1 MIGKTFSHYRVV
13 EKLGGG
19 GMGVVYK
26 AEDTRLGRA
35 VALKFLPEGLAGE
48 AQALERFQREA
59 RAASALNHPGICTVH
74 DIDAHEGQWFIAMEL
89 LEGQTLRERIGGRPI
104 ELSALLDLG
113 IQMADALDAAHGKG
127 VVHRDLK
134 PANVWVTPRGQAK
147 LLDFGLA
154 KLSHQGRVSDSSE
167 KPTEAPLELTSAGS
181 VMGTVAYMSPEQVR
195 GEALDARTDLFSL
208 GIVLYE
214 MATGRQAFS
223 GTTTGVVFDGILNR
237 DPPPASE
244 ANPGVPHE
252 LDRIV
257 GKALEK
263 DKDIRYQT
271 ARDLEADLKRLRRD
285 TTSGRKAVTT
295 SSVAV
300 SSSSGGTAT
309 AVHVSTARA
318 GGRHR
323 LLLAGVALAAVVGLG
338 ALALGLASAP
348 PPLKVKQVVQVT
360 SDQAPKGRPFT
371 DGTRLYF
378 GEGLGATLRSVITQ
392 VAVTGGATG
401 TIPVPFPASFL
412 VDISPDGTQLLV
424 LADRQIVG
432 LSSAPSPLWIVPF
445 LGGTPRPVGDVVA
458 DDAAWSPDGR
468 TIAYTVGAD
477 LFLAG
482 TDGSNP
488 RKIWTAGGVAY
499 YPAWAPDGRRLRLS
513 VVDPKDAR
521 RSLWEVESS
530 GGNPHPVLPGFDG
543 WACCGRWSP
552 DGRHYVYSAAPPAP
566 SGVASLA
573 PSGRD
578 LWVLTERRGWLS
590 AGSTEPVRLTQGPLS
605 FGVPAWSR
613 DGRRIFADGS
623 RRSGELVRCK
633 LGSGE
638 CATYFGGIDAEGASF
653 TPDGQWAAW
662 VTPDGGLW
670 RSRADGTEKLQL
682 TFPPLWAAL
691 PQWSPNGKRICF
703 ARLEAGGFSRLMLVS
718 AEGGPAQEALPTD
731 KGSQVDGEWSPDG
744 RRLAF
749 GRLTSGGPQDN
760 DITIQIA
767 DLETGQITPVPG
779 SKGLYSPRWSPDGRH
794 LAALWHDALRLLL
807 YDFASQRWRPLVE
820 RTFVSYPAWA
830 RDSASLFVTED
841 GRRVRYRVAYGR
853 REVVHSFEGLRQI
866 NRLLGPWVGRAPD
879 DSILAL
885 RDTSLDEIFALELE

>member
-1 MIGKTFSHYRVV
+1 MIGRTFSHYRVV
-13 EKLGGG
+13 EQLGGG
-19 GMGVVYK
+19 GMGVVYR

-35 VALKFLPEGLAGE
+35 VALKFLPERLAGE
-48 AQALERFQREA
+48 AQTLERFQREA

-89 LEGQTLRERIGGRPI
+89 LEGQTLRDRIGGRPI

-127 VVHRDLK
+127 VIHRDLK
-134 PANVWVTPRGQAK
+134 PANVWVTPRSQAK

-154 KLSHQGRVSDSSE
+154 KLSHQGAVSESSE
-167 KPTEAPLELTSAGS
+167 KPTEAPPELTSAGS

-195 GEALDARTDLFSL
+195 GEPLDARTDLFSL

-237 DPPPASE
+237 DPPPVSE
-244 ANPGVPHE
+244 SNPAMPQE
-252 LDRIV
+252 LGRIV

-263 DKDIRYQT
+263 DKDVRYQT

-295 SSVAV
+295 SSAAV
-300 SSSSGGTAT
+300 SPSSGASAPSVPVTT
-309 AVHVSTARA
+309 A
-318 GGRHR
+318 GGRRR
-323 LLLAGVALAAVVGLG
+323 LVLAGAALAAVVGFG
-338 ALALGLASAP
+338 ALAFRLASAP
-348 PPLKVKQVVQVT
+348 LPLKVKQVVQVT
-360 SDQAPKGRPFT
+360 SDQATKGRLFT

-378 GEGLGATLRSVITQ
+378 AEGVGTTLRSVLTQ

-401 TIPVPFPASFL
+401 TIPVPFPAPFL
-412 VDISPDGTQLLV
+412 VDISPDGTELLM

-432 LSSAPSPLWIVPF
+432 LTSAPSPLWIVPF
-445 LGGTPRPVGDVVA
+445 LGGTPRPVGDLRA

-468 TIAYTVGAD
+468 MIAYTVGAE
-477 LFLAG
+477 LFLTG

-488 RKIWTAGGVAY
+488 RKIWTAAGDVS
-499 YPAWAPDGRRLRLS
+499 YPAWAPDGGSLRLS
-513 VVDPKDAR
+513 VVDPQNR
-521 RSLWEVESS
+521 RPSLWEVAAT

-552 DGRHYVYSAAPPAP
+552 DGRRYVFSAGPPAQ

-573 PSGRD
+573 PAGRD

-590 AGSTEPVRLTQGPLS
+590 SGSTQPTRLTQGPLS
-605 FGVPAWSR
+605 YEVPVWSR
-613 DGRRIFADGS
+613 DGRKIFAEGS
-623 RRSGELVRCK
+623 RQSGELVRCK
-633 LGSGE
+633 LGSDE
-638 CATYFGGIDAEGASF
+638 CVTYLGGIDAEGVSF
-653 TPDGQWAAW
+653 SRDGQWVAW
-662 VTPDGGLW
+662 VAPDGGLW
-670 RSRADGTEKLQL
+670 RSHADGSEKLQL
-682 TFPPLWAAL
+682 SFPPLFAAL
-691 PQWSPNGKRICF
+691 PQWSPDGKRICF
-703 ARLEAGGFSRLMLVS
+703 ARLERGAPTRLLVVS
-718 AEGGPAQEALPTD
+718 ADGGPTQEALPGD

-767 DLETGQITPVPG
+767 DLETGQITAVPG
-779 SKGLYSPRWSPDGRH
+779 SKGLFSPRWSPDGRH
-794 LAALWHDALRLLL
+794 LAALWHDSLRLLL
-807 YDFASQRWRPLVE
+807 YDFASQQWRPLVE
-820 RTFVSYPAWA
+820 RTYVGYPGWA
-830 RDSASLFVTED
+830 RDSTSVFVTED
-841 GRRVRYRVAYGR
+841 GRRVRYWIADGH

-866 NRLLGPWVGRAPD
+866 NRLLGPWVGRASD

-885 RDTSLDEIFALELE
+885 RDTSLDEVFALELE

>member
-26 AEDTRLGRA
+26 AEDTRLGRP

-89 LEGQTLRERIGGRPI
+89 LEGQTLRERIGGRPV

-154 KLSHQGRVSDSSE
+154 KLSHQGAVSDSSE
-167 KPTEAPLELTSAGS
+167 KPTEAPPELTTAGLGDGDGRLHVPRAGAGRGPRRADGPLQPGDRALRDGDGAPGLLRDDDRRRVRRDPEPRSAS
-181 VMGTVAYMSPEQVR
+181 RLR
-195 GEALDARTDLFSL
+195 GESRGAPGAGPDRRQGAREGQGCPLPD
-208 GIVLYE
+208 G
-214 MATGRQAFS
+214 AGPRGRPQAA
-223 GTTTGVVFDGILNR
+223 
-237 DPPPASE
+237 PPR
-244 ANPGVPHE
+244 HH
-252 LDRIV
+252 V
-257 GKALEK
+257 GPQGGDDE
-263 DKDIRYQT
+263 
-271 ARDLEADLKRLRRD
+271 LRRRL
-285 TTSGRKAVTT
+285 GV
-295 SSVAV
+295 
-300 SSSSGGTAT
+300 
-309 AVHVSTARA
+309 
-318 GGRHR
+318 GRHR
-323 LLLAGVALAAVVGLG
+323 RAGRTRDLGPGVVAGCSWRGWRFVAVVGLG
-338 ALALGLASAP
+338 ALALRLASTP
-348 PPLKVKQVVQVT
+348 RPLKVKQVVQVT
-360 SDQAPKGRPFT
+360 SDQATKGRPFT

-378 GEGLGATLRSVITQ
+378 SEGSTTLRSVLTQ

-401 TIPVPFPASFL
+401 TIPVPFPSPFL
-412 VDISPDGTQLLV
+412 VDISPDGTELLV

-432 LSSAPSPLWIVPF
+432 PTSAPSPLWIVPF
-445 LGGTPRPVGDVVA
+445 LGGTPRPVGDLRA
-458 DDAAWSPDGR
+458 GDAAWSPDGR
-468 TIAYTVGAD
+468 TIAYTVGAE

-488 RKIWTAGGVAY
+488 RKIWTATGEVY

-513 VVDPKDAR
+513 VVDPKDGR
-521 RSLWEVESS
+521 RSLWEVDAT
-530 GGNPHPVLPGFDG
+530 GGDPHPVLPGFDA

-552 DGRHYVYSAAPPAP
+552 DGRHYVYSAGAPAQ

-590 AGSTEPVRLTQGPLS
+590 SGSAEPVRLTQGPLS
-605 FGVPAWSR
+605 YEVPVWSR
-613 DGRRIFADGS
+613 DGRKIFAKGS
-623 RRSGELVRCK
+623 RQSGELVRCP
-633 LGSGE
+633 LGSGD
-638 CATYFGGIDAEGASF
+638 CATHLAGIDAEGVSF
-653 TPDGQWAAW
+653 TRDGQWVAW

-691 PQWSPNGKRICF
+691 PQWSPDGKRICF
-703 ARLEAGGFSRLMLVS
+703 ARLEAGAPTRLMLVS
-718 AEGGPAQEALPTD
+718 ADGGPPQEALPGD
-731 KGSQVDGEWSPDG
+731 EGSQVDGEWSPDG

-749 GRLTSGGPQDN
+749 GRLVTFGPQDREN
-760 DITIQIA
+760 TIQIA
-767 DLETGQITPVPG
+767 ELETGQLTPVPG
-779 SKGLYSPRWSPDGRH
+779 SKGLFSPRWSPDGRH
-794 LAALWHDALRLLL
+794 LAALSHDGLRLLL

-820 RTFVSYPAWA
+820 RTYVGYPAWA

-841 GRRVRYRVAYGR
+841 GRRVRYRLADGR

-866 NRLLGPWVGRAPD
+866 NRLLGPWVGHAPD

-885 RDTSLDEIFALELE
+885 RDTSIDEIFALELETP

>member
-1 MIGKTFSHYRVV
+1 M
-13 EKLGGG
+13 
-19 GMGVVYK
+19 
-26 AEDTRLGRA
+26 
-35 VALKFLPEGLAGE
+35 
-48 AQALERFQREA
+48 
-59 RAASALNHPGICTVH
+59 
-74 DIDAHEGQWFIAMEL
+74 
-89 LEGQTLRERIGGRPI
+89 
-104 ELSALLDLG
+104 
-113 IQMADALDAAHGKG
+113 
-127 VVHRDLK
+127 
-134 PANVWVTPRGQAK
+134 
-147 LLDFGLA
+147 
-154 KLSHQGRVSDSSE
+154 
-167 KPTEAPLELTSAGS
+167 
-181 VMGTVAYMSPEQVR
+181 
-195 GEALDARTDLFSL
+195 
-208 GIVLYE
+208 
-214 MATGRQAFS
+214 
-223 GTTTGVVFDGILNR
+223 
-237 DPPPASE
+237 
-244 ANPGVPHE
+244 
-252 LDRIV
+252 
-257 GKALEK
+257 
-263 DKDIRYQT
+263 
-271 ARDLEADLKRLRRD
+271 
-285 TTSGRKAVTT
+285 
-295 SSVAV
+295 
-300 SSSSGGTAT
+300 
-309 AVHVSTARA
+309 
-318 GGRHR
+318 
-323 LLLAGVALAAVVGLG
+323 
-338 ALALGLASAP
+338 
-348 PPLKVKQVVQVT
+348 
-360 SDQAPKGRPFT
+360 
-371 DGTRLYF
+371 
-378 GEGLGATLRSVITQ
+378 
-392 VAVTGGATG
+392 AVTGGATG
-401 TIPVPFPASFL
+401 TIPVPFPAPFL

-513 VVDPKDAR
+513 VVDPKNAR

-552 DGRHYVYSAAPPAP
+552 DGGHYVYSAAPPAP

-605 FGVPAWSR
+605 YGVPAWSR

-653 TPDGQWAAW
+653 TRDGQWAAW

-691 PQWSPNGKRICF
+691 PQWSPDGKRICF

-718 AEGGPAQEALPTD
+718 AEGGPTQEALPGD

-749 GRLTSGGPQDN
+749 GRLRSGGAQDN

-767 DLETGQITPVPG
+767 DLETGQITAVPG

-807 YDFASQRWRPLVE
+807 YDFASQQWRPLVE
-820 RTFVSYPAWA
+820 RTYVGYPAWA

-841 GRRVRYRVAYGR
+841 GRRVRYRIADGR